1 MKEYMKI
8 LPISLSVVL
17 PIFNILVIIALLSH
31 ISIASLSCRSDLN
44 TDGIVDFADFLIFS
58 KEFGS
63 QNGEDCLI
71 VPRAKPTISRVV
83 EDKVYR
89 LENEEIPSSRDF
101 VFMAYLNL
109 SERIP
114 DNSLIF
120 LELSYNDQ
128 TRTIYCKPNF
138 TSPDYIQDRSWVSL
152 HYRIAVRKVRDS
164 SRIFMVTE
172 NFANHSRVEADF
184 VNLLRFDNEVQERV
198 PNLSLIHI

>member
-1 MKEYMKI
+1 
-8 LPISLSVVL
+8 
-17 PIFNILVIIALLSH
+17 
-31 ISIASLSCRSDLN
+31 
-44 TDGIVDFADFLIFS
+44 
-58 KEFGS
+58 
-63 QNGEDCLI
+63 
-71 VPRAKPTISRVV
+71 
-83 EDKVYR
+83 
-89 LENEEIPSSRDF
+89 
-101 VFMAYLNL
+101 MAYLNL
-109 SERIP
+109 SEPIP

-198 PNLSLIHI
+198 PNRWDKYDEIVDFHSNCRWRVKIVNLEDNEQSYWTQYLPAFNERSG